1 MKKVLFFLVLFAGLF
16 TAAQA
21 QKPEDVIY
29 FKDGSII
36 RGWVLEVIP
45 DKQLTIK
52 TADGRI
58 FIYEMSSV
66 EHIAKE
72 SEIPHQLY
80 SESRFKKH
88 EIARGF
94 KVFVESSYAIGIRYG
109 EYDRIE
115 TAVSL
120 GYQMLPYLYVGGGAA
135 FSYSPS
141 HDDVA
146 IPVFANIRA
155 NIINGPITPCFST
168 KIGYNFIGES
178 NGLYFDSTIGCR
190 LAFSNKHA
198 LYAGFGNTFY
208 AADSEGMLKLQ
219 VGFEF

>member
-72 SEIPHQLY
+72 SEFPHPYGAFCWFAY
-80 SESRFKKH
+80 SR
-88 EIARGF
+88 
-94 KVFVESSYAIGIRYG
+94 
-109 EYDRIE
+109 
-115 TAVSL
+115 
-120 GYQMLPYLYVGGGAA
+120 
-135 FSYSPS
+135 
-141 HDDVA
+141 
-146 IPVFANIRA
+146 
-155 NIINGPITPCFST
+155 
-168 KIGYNFIGES
+168 
-178 NGLYFDSTIGCR
+178 
-190 LAFSNKHA
+190 
-198 LYAGFGNTFY
+198 
-208 AADSEGMLKLQ
+208 
-219 VGFEF
+219 